1 PAGRPRAARL
11 PPARPARP
19 DHRALPLPRHGAGGD
34 ARAPRRGVC
43 VVLRRR
49 LRHRGPGRRGRES
62 SAPPES
68 CTHGGALMRTR
79 VADWVARIIVCLM
92 FGALCVNI
100 LQEFLRTGHITGLM
114 LLASESLVIV
124 LTLARRR
131 ATIVDRSVPA
141 GIVTLV
147 SVAGPPLMRADHD
160 IVALAAPANRG
171 VVVQGPSSAV
181 RHPIYSGYLVAHVA
195 FLAAHPS
202 TWNVVVFAIADGAL
216 IVRAL
221 MEERVLTNDEGY
233 RDYCARVSWHLIPG
247 VF

>member
-1 PAGRPRAARL
+1 
-11 PPARPARP
+11 
-19 DHRALPLPRHGAGGD
+19 
-34 ARAPRRGVC
+34 
-43 VVLRRR
+43 
-49 LRHRGPGRRGRES
+49 
-62 SAPPES
+62 
-68 CTHGGALMRTR
+68 MRTR

-100 LQEFLRTGHITGLM
+100 LHEFTRTGHITGLM

-131 ATIVDRSVPA
+131 ATIIDRSVPA

-160 IVALAAPANRG
+160 IVALAAPDILTGIISGLALMLILSGKLTLGRSFGLVPANRG
-171 VVVQGPSSAV
+171 VVVQGPYSAV
-181 RHPIYSGYLVAHVA
+181 RHPIYSGYLVAHLA

-221 MEERVLTNDEGY
+221 MEERVLTNDANY
-233 RDYCARVSWHLIPG
+233 RDYCSRVSWHLIPG

>member
-1 PAGRPRAARL
+1 
-11 PPARPARP
+11 
-19 DHRALPLPRHGAGGD
+19 
-34 ARAPRRGVC
+34 
-43 VVLRRR
+43 
-49 LRHRGPGRRGRES
+49 
-62 SAPPES
+62 
-68 CTHGGALMRTR
+68 MRTT

-92 FGALCVNI
+92 FGALCVNV

-131 ATIVDRSVPA
+131 ATIVDRSIPA

-160 IVALAAPANRG
+160 IVALAAPDMLTGIISLLALVLIVSGKLTLGRSFGLVPANRG
-171 VVVQGPSSAV
+171 VVVQGPYSAV

-221 MEERVLTNDEGY
+221 MEERVLTTDADY

>member
-1 PAGRPRAARL
+1 M
-11 PPARPARP
+11 
-19 DHRALPLPRHGAGGD
+19 
-34 ARAPRRGVC
+34 RRT
-43 VVLRRR
+43 L
-49 LRHRGPGRRGRES
+49 
-62 SAPPES
+62 
-68 CTHGGALMRTR
+68 
-79 VADWVARIIVCLM
+79 VADWIARIIVCLM

-141 GIVTLV
+141 SIVTLV
-147 SVAGPPLMRADHD
+147 SAAGPPLMRADHD
-160 IVALAAPANRG
+160 IVALAAPDLLTGIIGLLALTLILSGKLTLGRSFGLVPANRG
-171 VVVQGPSSAV
+171 LVLHGPYSAV

-202 TWNVVVFAIADGAL
+202 TWNIAVFAIADGAL

-221 MEERVLTNDEGY
+221 MEERVLAHDARY
-233 RDYCARVSWHLIPG
+233 RDYCSRVAWHLIPG

>member
-1 PAGRPRAARL
+1 
-11 PPARPARP
+11 
-19 DHRALPLPRHGAGGD
+19 
-34 ARAPRRGVC
+34 
-43 VVLRRR
+43 
-49 LRHRGPGRRGRES
+49 
-62 SAPPES
+62 
-68 CTHGGALMRTR
+68 MRTI

-92 FGALCVNI
+92 FGALCMNI
-100 LQEFLRTGHITGLM
+100 LQEFMRTGHITGLL

-131 ATIVDRSVPA
+131 ATLVDQSVPA
-141 GIVTLV
+141 RIVTLV
-147 SVAGPPLMRADHD
+147 SAAGPPLMRADAD
-160 IVALAAPANRG
+160 VAALAPDILTGVVLALALTLIFSGKLTLGRSFGLVPANRG
-171 VVVQGPSSAV
+171 VVVQGPYSAV

-221 MEERVLTNDEGY
+221 MEERVLAHDARY
-233 RDYCARVSWHLIPG
+233 RDYCSRVAWHLIPG

>member
-1 PAGRPRAARL
+1 
-11 PPARPARP
+11 
-19 DHRALPLPRHGAGGD
+19 
-34 ARAPRRGVC
+34 
-43 VVLRRR
+43 
-49 LRHRGPGRRGRES
+49 
-62 SAPPES
+62 
-68 CTHGGALMRTR
+68 
-79 VADWVARIIVCLM
+79 M
-92 FGALCVNI
+92 FGALCVNV
-100 LQEFLRTGHITGLM
+100 LEEFLRTGHITGLM

-131 ATIVDRSVPA
+131 ATIVDRSIPA

-160 IVALAAPANRG
+160 IVALAAPDMLTGIISLLALVLIVSGKLTLGRSFGLVPANRG
-171 VVVQGPSSAV
+171 VVVQGPYSAV
-181 RHPIYSGYLVAHVA
+181 RHPIYSGYLIAHVA

-221 MEERVLTNDEGY
+221 MEERVLTTDADY

>member
-1 PAGRPRAARL
+1 
-11 PPARPARP
+11 
-19 DHRALPLPRHGAGGD
+19 
-34 ARAPRRGVC
+34 
-43 VVLRRR
+43 
-49 LRHRGPGRRGRES
+49 
-62 SAPPES
+62 
-68 CTHGGALMRTR
+68 MRTR

-160 IVALAAPANRG
+160 IVALAAPDMLTGIISLLALMLIVSGKLTLGRSFGLVPANRG
-171 VVVQGPSSAV
+171 VVVQGPYSAV

>member
-1 PAGRPRAARL
+1 
-11 PPARPARP
+11 
-19 DHRALPLPRHGAGGD
+19 
-34 ARAPRRGVC
+34 
-43 VVLRRR
+43 
-49 LRHRGPGRRGRES
+49 
-62 SAPPES
+62 
-68 CTHGGALMRTR
+68 MRTA
-79 VADWVARIIVCLM
+79 VAAWVARIIVCLM

-124 LTLARRR
+124 LTLAQRR

-160 IVALAAPANRG
+160 IVALAAPDMLTGIISLLALLLIVSGKLTLGRSFGLVPANRG
-171 VVVQGPSSAV
+171 VVVQGPYSAV

-221 MEERVLTNDEGY
+221 MEERVLTTDADY